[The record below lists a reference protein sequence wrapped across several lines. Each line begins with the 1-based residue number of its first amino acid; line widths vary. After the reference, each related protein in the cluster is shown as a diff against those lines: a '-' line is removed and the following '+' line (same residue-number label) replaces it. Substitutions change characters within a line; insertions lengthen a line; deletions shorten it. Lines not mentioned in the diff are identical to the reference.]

1 MKEKYH
7 WLRKTF
13 NSHQTSF
20 APPSLLPSNQ
30 VVAGMNWRQE
40 APADFRANVKPPAEY
55 KIHSKENDGCIK
67 TLAWSPCMEA
77 FTAEIP
83 RKGGANIFKNMLL

>member
-7 WLRKTF
+7 WLR
-13 NSHQTSF
+13 TSF

-55 KIHSKENDGCIK
+55 KTHSKENDGCIK
-67 TLAWSPCMEA
+67 MLSWSPCVEA

-83 RKGGANIFKNMLL
+83 RKGSANIFKNMLL